1 MARPVRTIE
10 AQAASLG
17 PSAPEDAPPPA
28 AAAPAEEDAKRQ
40 APLAVHAAK
49 SVKNR
54 AENAD
59 LEDAFQPAQQNAMR
73 GMPAPKPA
81 AQALD
86 AAENAPPRTVDAAP
100 SASAPAAVQNAAAA
114 AEAESQQRGGTR
126 NQVAE
131 KAGADAVARSRQLVE
146 DAQTPEERVAA
157 LKQLIAAAQ
166 AAGDLKTA
174 KAAQGSL
181 KAMQAQVVARKRAE
195 ALQETP
201 PAQRAKAAPSQGSG
215 ELKADKAR
223 Q

>member
-1 MARPVRTIE
+1 MRTIE

-28 AAAPAEEDAKRQ
+28 AAAPAEEYAKRQ
-40 APLAVHAAK
+40 APLAAHAAK
-49 SVKNR
+49 SAKNR
-54 AENAD
+54 AENGD
-59 LEDAFQPAQQNAMR
+59 LEDALQPVQQNAMR

-81 AQALD
+81 AQTLD
-86 AAENAPPRTVDAAP
+86 NAPAENVPPQTVDADSNA
-100 SASAPAAVQNAAAA
+100 AAPAAAQNAQ
-114 AEAESQQRGGTR
+114 AESQERAGMR

-131 KAGADAVARSRQLVE
+131 KAGADAVARSRQLVA

-166 AAGDLKTA
+166 AAGDQKTA

-195 ALQETP
+195 GLQETP